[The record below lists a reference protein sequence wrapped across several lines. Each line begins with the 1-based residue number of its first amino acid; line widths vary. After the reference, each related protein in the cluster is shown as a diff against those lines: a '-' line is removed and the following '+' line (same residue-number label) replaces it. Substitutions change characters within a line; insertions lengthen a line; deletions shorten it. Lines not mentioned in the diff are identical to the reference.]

1 MILDCIGVKA
11 LYDHCPKYLKSE
23 GNYLGVG
30 AGTIF
35 QSLWMI
41 LIASWLPTWLGG
53 VPRPYKSVMASATG
67 EQQQEVIRWFNE
79 GLVKRIPI
87 DSEHSME
94 DALKVRFSCCCSNVN

>member
-1 MILDCIGVKA
+1 MKA
-11 LYDHCPKYLKSE
+11 LYDHCPKYLNLE
-23 GNYLGVG
+23 GKYVSVG
-30 AGTIF
+30 AGALF
-35 QSLWMI
+35 QSLWMT

-67 EQQQEVIRWFNE
+67 EQQREVIRWFNE

-94 DALKVRFSCCCSNVN
+94 DALKVRFSPCNSSAN